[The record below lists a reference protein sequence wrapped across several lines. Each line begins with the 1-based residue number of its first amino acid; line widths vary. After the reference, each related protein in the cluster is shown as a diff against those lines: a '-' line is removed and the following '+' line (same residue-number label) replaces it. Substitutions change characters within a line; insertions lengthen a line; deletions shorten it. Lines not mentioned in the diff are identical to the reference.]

1 MKMQCDRSH
10 ATNLQN
16 VEDHATSDGIQS
28 TEDETAQQELQC
40 GLLNGSSISAAEQ
53 TSTKHDHQVNA
64 LNLIVLVLTSQK
76 PKEQSPEQWKTE
88 MKHRMEPCTVG
99 LQNYGSGKLNLIRQI
114 RTVLSRNGH
123 EVCAVVQVQKDI
135 PVGLLIRTDT
145 LAQLGFAL
153 VETDTCGM
161 GIDLS
166 QKQTWKKQSSGGCNT
181 VC

>member
-1 MKMQCDRSH
+1 MKMQCNRSH

-28 TEDETAQQELQC
+28 TKDETAHQELQC
-40 GLLNGSSISAAEQ
+40 GLLNGSPISAAEQ
-53 TSTKHDHQVNA
+53 TSTKCDHQVNA
-64 LNLIVLVLTSQK
+64 LNLIVLVLASQK
-76 PKEQSPEQWKTE
+76 PKEQSPEQW
-88 MKHRMEPCTVG
+88 KHRMEPCTVG
-99 LQNYGSGKLNLIRQI
+99 LQNYGGGKLNLIRQI

-145 LAQLGFAL
+145 LPQLGFAL

-161 GIDLS
+161 GIDLL
-166 QKQTWKKQSSGGCNT
+166 QKQTWKQ
-181 VC
+181 

>member
-16 VEDHATSDGIQS
+16 VEDHATSDSDGIQS

-40 GLLNGSSISAAEQ
+40 RLLNRSPISVAEQ
-53 TSTKHDHQVNA
+53 TSITCDRQVNG
-64 LNLIVLVLTSQK
+64 LNLIVLVLASQK

-99 LQNYGSGKLNLIRQI
+99 LQNYGGSMLNLIRQI
-114 RTVLSRNGH
+114 RIVLSRNGH

-135 PVGLLIRTDT
+135 SVGLLIRTDT
-145 LAQLGFAL
+145 LPQLSFAL

-161 GIDLS
+161 GIE
-166 QKQTWKKQSSGGCNT
+166 KQTWKKQSSGGCNT